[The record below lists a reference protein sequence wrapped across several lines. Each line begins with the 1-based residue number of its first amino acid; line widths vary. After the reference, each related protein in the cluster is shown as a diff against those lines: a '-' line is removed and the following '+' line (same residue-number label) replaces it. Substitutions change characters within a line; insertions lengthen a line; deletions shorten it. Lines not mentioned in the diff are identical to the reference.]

1 MKLVVKVD
9 EEGKVK
15 LPKEVIEKAGLT
27 EGSALDVIIDGNKI
41 ILTPAQSHAEKY
53 FGIFRVEAWPD
64 DLDEYV
70 VEALRNW
77 WKEEH
82 T

>member
-1 MKLVVKVD
+1 LKLVVKVD

-15 LPKEVIEKAGLT
+15 LPREVIEKAGLT
-27 EGSALDVIIDGNKI
+27 EGSSLDVIIDGNKI
-41 ILTPAQSHAEKY
+41 ILMPAQSHAEKY
-53 FGIFRVEAWPD
+53 FGIFKVEARPD